1 MSTLRED
8 TARMSELVVEAAR
21 RTGILAALAD
31 GGQLSPEKLQKELEL
46 AAGQMERSAV
56 EMRKLC
62 ERHSP
67 GVGSYGSRPVLP
79 RMETSG
85 FVETLGYGW
94 LHIQLNTLL
103 PHCRYQTSDWLMVA
117 S

>member
-21 RTGILAALAD
+21 QTGILTALAD

-46 AAGQMERSAV
+46 ASSQLERSAI

-62 ERHSP
+62 EKHAP
-67 GVGSYGSRPVLP
+67 GIG
-79 RMETSG
+79 
-85 FVETLGYGW
+85 GYG
-94 LHIQLNTLL
+94 QRAAAPQVEAT
-103 PHCRYQTSDWLMVA
+103 
-117 S
+117 